1 MALNYTNPGW
11 TNDDEPYIDAN
22 NLNDI
27 SDNLEEA
34 CDLIGNE
41 TMGTT
46 ATTITGGIKEL
57 VTKIGNTVIG
67 TVGTTI
73 TYAIKVMQDKLAN
86 IISYSGYFRANAGD
100 SFIRAEAGTYITLWH
115 DEQHLLALNKNAGDN
130 YSTFAV
136 TMGDQT
142 IDFNDTFGYMDIYLE
157 AAKNHR
163 IYMANGSDSSYPAR
177 LLLRCSDM
185 YFDMNKSTNQ
195 SYWQIGS
202 APVAIGLNA
211 STNVVSVTAPG
222 GMYINGARNGILSY
236 SGSKTTSA
244 GGNFS
249 MTFSKRCVVFAAYCN
264 LADTLVIPYPVSGT
278 GTSGATEWWF
288 HVQSVSG
295 SAVTSTSITA
305 VVFYMNLE

>member
-11 TNDDEPYIDAN
+11 TNDDEPYIDEDT
-22 NLNDI
+22 LNDI

-46 ATTITGGIKEL
+46 ATTITGAIKEL
-57 VTKIGNTVIG
+57 VTRLGNTV
-67 TVGTTI
+67 VGTTI
-73 TYAIKVMQDKLAN
+73 TYAIKTMQDKLAN
-86 IISYSGYFRANAGD
+86 IISYSGYFRASAGD
-100 SFIRAEAGTYITLWH
+100 SYIRAEAGSYITLWH

-136 TMGDQT
+136 NMGDQI
-142 IDFNDTFGYMDIYLE
+142 IDFNDTLGFMDIYLE
-157 AAKNHR
+157 AAKTNR

-211 STNVVSVTAPG
+211 STNAVSVTAPG

-236 SGSKTTSA
+236 SGSETTSA